1 MGKRDL
7 RRKPGN
13 RAPKDRIYI
22 LTEGEAT
29 EVEYFREAC
38 NRLGLPKE
46 LVIIKKARNTDP
58 KGIVDELVAT
68 KKENARLAKRGHDTL
83 IDQWWAVIDTEGRPH
98 DLVEAVQKARDNKVY
113 LAISDPSFEFWL
125 RLHFGY
131 TTAPYDSVSKLIK
144 ELRENG
150 YLPEYREDNKHP
162 DMDILYPLLPEAM
175 KNARLLRDKHT
186 LIGNNQ
192 PRTDCDLLID
202 AIALQSRIAQPKF
215 ISTPLDPKLLSMNT
229 CN

>member
-29 EVEYFREAC
+29 EVEYLRGVC
-38 NRLGLPKE
+38 SQLGLPKE
-46 LVIIKKARNTDP
+46 LVIIKKARNTDS
-58 KGIVDELVAT
+58 KGIVDELVVA
-68 KKENARLAKRGHDTL
+68 KKENVRLAKRGQDTL
-83 IDQWWAVIDTEGRPH
+83 IDQWWAVLDTEARPH
-98 DLVEAVQKARDNKVY
+98 DLAEAIQKAKDNNAY

-131 TTAPYDSVSKLIK
+131 TTAPYGSVGKLIK

-175 KNARLLRDKHT
+175 KNARLLRDNHT
-186 LIGNNQ
+186 LIGNSQ

-202 AIALQSRIAQPKF
+202 TIVLQSSIAQPKLR
-215 ISTPLDPKLLSMNT
+215 SALLDPKQLSMNT

>member
-68 KKENARLAKRGHDTL
+68 KKENAR
-83 IDQWWAVIDTEGRPH
+83 QV
-98 DLVEAVQKARDNKVY
+98 
-113 LAISDPSFEFWL
+113 
-125 RLHFGY
+125 
-131 TTAPYDSVSKLIK
+131 
-144 ELRENG
+144 
-150 YLPEYREDNKHP
+150 
-162 DMDILYPLLPEAM
+162 
-175 KNARLLRDKHT
+175 
-186 LIGNNQ
+186 
-192 PRTDCDLLID
+192 
-202 AIALQSRIAQPKF
+202 
-215 ISTPLDPKLLSMNT
+215 
-229 CN
+229 